1 VGGSGGAGGTGT
13 GGTGAGGTGGGAGG
27 TGGSGGTGG
36 LGGAGGPMISADHSS
51 YTPGSTITV
60 TYSGLPGNP
69 HDWIAL
75 APAGSPYSTYNAWV
89 YTAGKTSGTATF
101 TAPSNPGSYVARAFL
116 NDSATLL
123 VESASFTVSS
133 GSTIAAD
140 KSSYAPA
147 STITATYSGL
157 PGNAH
162 DWIALA
168 PAGSPVST
176 YIAWVYTGGLTSGT
190 ATFTAPSSLGSYV
203 VRAFLNDT
211 ATVLAESAPFTISS
225 GSTIATDKSSYAPA
239 STITVTYSGLP
250 GNAHDWIAL
259 APANSAY
266 TTYVAWVYTGGLTSG
281 TATFTAPSGLG
292 SYVVRAFLND
302 TATLLAESVP
312 FAVSTG
318 STISTDKATYV
329 SGATVKVTY
338 AGLPGNAHDWIALAP
353 PGSPGTTY
361 VAWVYTGGLTSGT
374 ATFTAPSAGSYVA
387 RAFLNDTATLLAE
400 SATFTV
406 TP

>member
-1 VGGSGGAGGTGT
+1 
-13 GGTGAGGTGGGAGG
+13 
-27 TGGSGGTGG
+27 
-36 LGGAGGPMISADHSS
+36 LGPGISTDQSS
-51 YTPGSTITV
+51 YAPGSTITV

-75 APAGSPYSTYNAWV
+75 ASAGAPYGTYVAWV
-89 YTAGKTSGTATF
+89 YTGGKTSGAATF
-101 TAPSNPGSYVARAFL
+101 TAPSHPGSYVVRAFL
-116 NDSATLL
+116 NDTLTLL
-123 VESASFTVSS
+123 GESASFTVSTS
-133 GSTIAAD
+133 SAITTD
-140 KSSYAPA
+140 KSSYIPG

-168 PAGSPVST
+168 PAGSPAST
-176 YIAWVYTGGLTSGT
+176 YLAWVYTGGLTSGTATFTAPGSLGSYVVRAFLDDSLTLLSESVPFTVSTSSTISTDKSSYGPASTITVTYSGLPGNAHDWIALASANAPYANYVAWVYTGGLSSGT

-211 ATVLAESAPFTISS
+211 T
-225 GSTIATDKSSYAPA
+225 
-239 STITVTYSGLP
+239 
-250 GNAHDWIAL
+250 
-259 APANSAY
+259 
-266 TTYVAWVYTGGLTSG
+266 
-281 TATFTAPSGLG
+281 
-292 SYVVRAFLND
+292 
-302 TATLLAESVP
+302 TLLAESTW
-312 FAVSTG
+312 FTVSTG
-318 STISTDKATYV
+318 STISTDKATYA

-353 PGSPGTTY
+353 VGSAGTTY

-387 RAFLNDTATLLAE
+387 RALLNDTATLLAE
-400 SATFTV
+400 SASFTV